1 LPNLQ
6 RIAQI
11 TLDENTLIRR
21 SPDIE
26 HERRIAIYDLL
37 EANSFQPIGEFEG
50 PYNLLMGMEENRLV
64 LNIRNSDYELLTRV
78 LVPLMP
84 FRRII
89 KDYFTIC
96 ESYFQAIK
104 SAQPSKIEAIDMG
117 RRGLHNDG
125 SDLLRERLDGKIIV
139 DNETARRLFTL
150 ICILQIR
157 SQI

>member
-1 LPNLQ
+1 MFNLQ

-11 TLDENTLIRR
+11 TLDENTVIRR

-37 EANSFQPIGEFEG
+37 EANSFQPVGEFEG
-50 PYNLLMGMEENRLV
+50 PYNVLMGMEENRLV
-64 LNIRNSDYELLTRV
+64 LNICNSDDEPLTRL

-125 SDLLRERLDGKIIV
+125 SDLLRGRLDGKIVV

-157 SQI
+157 S

>member
-1 LPNLQ
+1 MSNLQ

-11 TLDENTLIRR
+11 TLDENTVIRR

-37 EANSFQPIGEFEG
+37 EANSFQPVGEFGG
-50 PYNLLMGMEENRLV
+50 PYNVLMGMEENRLV
-64 LNIRNSDYELLTRV
+64 LNIRNSDNDPLTRV

-125 SDLLRERLDGKIIV
+125 SDLLRERLEGKIVV

-157 SQI
+157 S

>member
-1 LPNLQ
+1 MSNLQ

-11 TLDENTLIRR
+11 TLDENTVIRR

-37 EANSFQPIGEFEG
+37 EANSFQPVGEFEG
-50 PYNLLMGMEENRLV
+50 PYNVLMGMEENRLE
-64 LNIRNSDYELLTRV
+64 LNIRNSDDVPLTRV

-104 SAQPSKIEAIDMG
+104 TAQPSKIEAIDMG

-125 SDLLRERLDGKIIV
+125 SDLLRERLEGKIVV

-157 SQI
+157 S

>member
-1 LPNLQ
+1 LFNLQ
-6 RIAQI
+6 RLAQI
-11 TLDENTLIRR
+11 TLDENTVIRR

-37 EANSFQPIGEFEG
+37 EANSFQPVGEFEG
-50 PYNLLMGMEENRLV
+50 PYNVLMGMEENRLE
-64 LNIRNSDYELLTRV
+64 LNIRNSDDDPLTRV

-104 SAQPSKIEAIDMG
+104 TAQPSKIEAIDMG

-125 SDLLRERLDGKIIV
+125 SDLLRERLEGKIVV

-157 SQI
+157 S

>member
-1 LPNLQ
+1 MSNLQ

-11 TLDENTLIRR
+11 TLDENTVIRR

-37 EANSFQPIGEFEG
+37 EANSFQPVGEFEG
-50 PYNLLMGMEENRLV
+50 PYNVLMGMEENRLV
-64 LNIRNSDYELLTRV
+64 LSIRNSDNDPLTRV

-104 SAQPSKIEAIDMG
+104 TAQPSKIEAIDMG

-125 SDLLRERLDGKIIV
+125 SDLLRERLEGKIVV

-157 SQI
+157 S

>member
-1 LPNLQ
+1 MFNLQ

-11 TLDENTLIRR
+11 TLDENTVIRR

-37 EANSFQPIGEFEG
+37 EANSFQPVGELEG
-50 PYNLLMGMEENRLV
+50 PYNVLMGMEENRLV
-64 LNIRNSDYELLTRV
+64 LNIRNSDCEPLTRV

-157 SQI
+157 SQM

>member
-1 LPNLQ
+1 MSNLQ

-11 TLDENTLIRR
+11 TLDENTVIRR

-37 EANSFQPIGEFEG
+37 EANSFQPVGEFEG
-50 PYNLLMGMEENRLV
+50 PYNVLMGMEENRLV
-64 LNIRNSDYELLTRV
+64 LSIRNSDNDPLTRV

-125 SDLLRERLDGKIIV
+125 SDLLRERLEGKIVV

-157 SQI
+157 S

>member
-1 LPNLQ
+1 MSNLQ

-11 TLDENTLIRR
+11 TLDENTVIRR

-37 EANSFQPIGEFEG
+37 EANSFQPVGEFEG
-50 PYNLLMGMEENRLV
+50 PYNVLMGMEENRLV
-64 LNIRNSDYELLTRV
+64 LNIRNSDDEPLNRV

-157 SQI
+157 S